1 MALKITKITNKIRVI
16 TGKYDT
22 VVETP
27 FGRFTAENHEDGIRE
42 AKAYVARFADPR

>member
-1 MALKITKITNKIRVI
+1 MDLKITKISAKVRVI

-27 FGRFTAENHEDGIRE
+27 FGRFTVENHEEGVAE
-42 AKAYVARFADPR
+42 AQAYVARYA

>member
-1 MALKITKITNKIRVI
+1 MTITKVSNKVRVI

-27 FGRFTAENHEDGIRE
+27 FGRFTCENHEDGI
-42 AKAYVARFADPR
+42 AQANAYIARNA